1 MPSARAAFFMA
12 NAGNLDAVLIRKV
25 LEKNPILKD
34 EKNAIRIFD
43 EYRDLGLIPKKYKV
57 KEHFLN
63 AITKLAKEDGITAKK
78 AADKIMQ
85 LNAFSNRKNLGPQ
98 VIDFIK
104 NKVRYE
110 GIPLELDSS
119 GKARFATRRF
129 HEKPPKQLQAYIQ
142 KLESTGVL
150 PKGYFEGFSKW
161 ARQGWEEA
169 GNKNKKLLEKTGIQF
184 DRGHLNESKSGGPN
198 VKTNQRTEKAL
209 GPGGNRSKGATPN
222 FKTPDIPN
230 ELGIPETWT
239 RAFYEY
245 DLDRQG
251 LSATGLPKGKSLTDA
266 DIARIEL
273 GANPDQVV
281 ANRKAKLNIN
291 GNGTN
296 GTNGALP
303 DSHKKIVEK
312 LQSGAGYTQDVVPPK
327 PTNQQILGIAK
338 NGKNGKNGV
347 NGTKALTS
355 GVAASLAKN
364 KKLAKPLS
372 LLTAGSLAG
381 LGIFGTAASA
391 ADTNQRWKTAR
402 QNGNPLDY
410 IQSGLSGI
418 STGTGWSVAGE
429 IVSTP
434 ADLVN
439 LYIDALRHKR
449 NGQMSKEERKQAVE
463 RLKFI
468 K

>member
-1 MPSARAAFFMA
+1 MA
-12 NAGNLDAVLIRKV
+12 NAGNLDAELIRKV

-34 EKNAIRIFD
+34 EKNAIRIFN

-63 AITKLAKEDGITAKK
+63 AVSKLVKNDGITAKK

-129 HEKPPKQLQAYIQ
+129 HEKPPKQLEAYIQ

-169 GNKNKKLLEKTGIQF
+169 GEKNRELFEKTGIQF

-198 VKTNQRTEKAL
+198 VKTNQRSERAL
-209 GPGGNRSKGATPN
+209 GIGGNRSKGATPN

-251 LSATGLPKGKSLTDA
+251 LSATGLPKGTSLTDA

-273 GANPDQVV
+273 GANPNQVV
-281 ANRKAKLNIN
+281 ANRKAKLNVN
-291 GNGTN
+291 GNGVN

-312 LQSGAGYTQDVVPPK
+312 LQSGAGYTQDITPINPNK
-327 PTNQQILGIAK
+327 SQEILGVVK
-338 NGKNGKNGV
+338 NGENGV
-347 NGTKALTS
+347 NGVKNVINMKRLLPVTNVVRKTANFVEPVAKPVLKWAPIVGTAMAIEGMNSAISKAADDPTAENIAYAT
-355 GVAASLAKN
+355 GKTVAAGLELDPTGITPTIVDTATETFFTPEGRKN
-364 KKLAKPLS
+364 W
-372 LLTAGSLAG
+372 
-381 LGIFGTAASA
+381 
-391 ADTNQRWKTAR
+391 R
-402 QNGNPLDY
+402 
-410 IQSGLSGI
+410 GLSAKYDF
-418 STGTGWSVAGE
+418 SS
-429 IVSTP
+429 
-434 ADLVN
+434 L
-439 LYIDALRHKR
+439 
-449 NGQMSKEERKQAVE
+449 
-463 RLKFI
+463 
-468 K
+468 

>member
-1 MPSARAAFFMA
+1 MA
-12 NAGNLDAVLIRKV
+12 NAGNLDAVLVRRV
-25 LEKNPILKD
+25 LERNPILKD
-34 EKNAIRIFD
+34 EKNAIRIFN

-63 AITKLAKEDGITAKK
+63 AVTKLARDDGITAKK

-129 HEKPPKQLQAYIQ
+129 HGKPPKQLEAYIK
-142 KLESTGVL
+142 KLEATNQL
-150 PKGYFEGFSKW
+150 PKGYFEDFAKYAKESWK
-161 ARQGWEEA
+161 EA
-169 GNKNKKLLEKTGIQF
+169 GNKIREYSEKIGITG
-184 DRGHLNESKSGGPN
+184 DTGHLIPAAEGGPS
-198 VKTNQRTEKAL
+198 VGMNQRWEKAF

-251 LSATGLPKGKSLTDA
+251 LSATGLPKGTSLTDA

-281 ANRKAKLNIN
+281 ANRKTKLNIN
-291 GNGTN
+291 GN

-312 LQSGAGYTQDVVPPK
+312 LKSGADYTQDITPINPNK
-327 PTNQQILGIAK
+327 SQKILGVIKKTTNGIA
-338 NGKNGKNGV
+338 N
-347 NGTKALTS
+347 
-355 GVAASLAKN
+355 N
-364 KKLAKPLS
+364 KKVINTARV
-372 LLTAGSLAG
+372 LTAGSL
-381 LGIFGTAASA
+381 LGIGALGTAASA
-391 ADTNQRWKTAR
+391 ADTAERTKKAKETN
-402 QNGNPLDY
+402 NPIDHL
-410 IQSGLSGI
+410 QANLAGLS
-418 STGTGWSVAGE
+418 TLTGWSLYGE
-429 IVSTP
+429 AISTP
-434 ADLVN
+434 ADITN
-439 LYIDALRHKR
+439 LFIDEIRSSKR
-449 NGQMSKEERKQAVE
+449 NSKMTPEERFRALD
-463 RLKFI
+463 RIKFI

>member
-1 MPSARAAFFMA
+1 MA
-12 NAGNLDAVLIRKV
+12 NAGNLDAVLVRRV
-25 LEKNPILKD
+25 LERNPILKD
-34 EKNAIRIFD
+34 EKNAIRIFN

-63 AITKLAKEDGITAKK
+63 AVTKLARDDDITAKK

-150 PKGYFEGFSKW
+150 PKGYFNDFAKW

-169 GNKNKKLLEKTGIQF
+169 GNKNRELFEKTGIKF

-198 VKTNQRTEKAL
+198 VKTNQRSEIAL

-230 ELGIPETWT
+230 ELGIPETWI

-251 LSATGLPKGKSLTDA
+251 LSATGLPKGTSLTDA

-281 ANRKAKLNIN
+281 ANRKTKLNIN
-291 GNGTN
+291 GN

-312 LQSGAGYTQDVVPPK
+312 LKSGADYTQDITPINPNK
-327 PTNQQILGIAK
+327 SQKILGVIKKTTNGIA
-338 NGKNGKNGV
+338 N
-347 NGTKALTS
+347 
-355 GVAASLAKN
+355 N
-364 KKLAKPLS
+364 KKVINTARV
-372 LLTAGSLAG
+372 LTAGSL
-381 LGIFGTAASA
+381 LGIGALGTAASA
-391 ADTNQRWKTAR
+391 ADTAERTKKAKETN
-402 QNGNPLDY
+402 NPIDHL
-410 IQSGLSGI
+410 QANLAGLS
-418 STGTGWSVAGE
+418 TLTGWSLYGE
-429 IVSTP
+429 AISTP
-434 ADLVN
+434 ADITN
-439 LYIDALRHKR
+439 LFIDEIRSSKR
-449 NGQMSKEERKQAVE
+449 NDKMTPEERFRALD
-463 RLKFI
+463 RIKFI